1 MKRNVVSFLK
11 TALILGALS
20 QTMLAQSDL
29 HLKANIPFAF
39 VADGK
44 TKSPGTYELQ
54 QLRPSVIV
62 LRNISTN
69 SASLLRTSEGRRE
82 KGTEGRTLLLFNRYG
97 DTYFLTQFT
106 LDTND
111 VANRI
116 KKSPSESVLAEQ
128 RQKPQLVVVNLV
140 QPNNSNPM
148 KNPSR

>member
-1 MKRNVVSFLK
+1 MKRNIMSFLK

-44 TKSPGTYELQ
+44 PQAPGSYDLQ
-54 QLRPSVIV
+54 QIRPSVIV

-69 SASLLRTSEGRRE
+69 SASLIRTTEGRRE

-106 LDTND
+106 LDNND
-111 VANRI
+111 IANRVNR
-116 KKSPSESVLAEQ
+116 SRSEWELAKQTQ
-128 RQKPQLVVVNLV
+128 RPQLVVLNLV
-140 QPNNSNPM
+140 PPDNSTRM